1 MLNLIKMD
9 LYRLFRTKSFKI
21 GLIISFAI
29 SFLFVAVLAAIS
41 NLIPLFPESTQ
52 VAMAILPFADWRN
65 NVNLFEM
72 ILSSTAILSLMVSA
86 VLASNFISAEQ
97 ANGYVKNIAGQVKDK
112 GMMNVSK
119 FAALSVMSLSV
130 LVAYAAGSTVSGLIF
145 LNNAVNFEGFSQFL
159 AVFGTKYLIYLS
171 VNAIILFLCTLT
183 KSKSVSIAFGVMFGS
198 GATVLVYNVISTF
211 AGIVLKCE
219 VPVASYV
226 PDGLIFGLTMDAPAE
241 ALIKAVVV
249 GVVYIAVFMAF
260 SMVVMKK
267 RDTK

>member
-1 MLNLIKMD
+1 
-9 LYRLFRTKSFKI
+9 
-21 GLIISFAI
+21 
-29 SFLFVAVLAAIS
+29 
-41 NLIPLFPESTQ
+41 
-52 VAMAILPFADWRN
+52 
-65 NVNLFEM
+65 
-72 ILSSTAILSLMVSA
+72 
-86 VLASNFISAEQ
+86 
-97 ANGYVKNIAGQVKDK
+97 
-112 GMMNVSK
+112 MNVSK

-145 LNNAVNFEGFSQFL
+145 LNNAINYEGFSQFL

-226 PDGLIFGLTMDAPAE
+226 PDGLIFGLTMDASSE
-241 ALIKAVVV
+241 ALIKAVIV

-267 RDTK
+267 RDTR